1 MPHHYATLSA
11 FTDKANKTHAD
22 KYDYDRIE
30 FPIRAIDI
38 ITIVCKV
45 HGAYT
50 QRAYGHIGGS
60 GCNECSKANAHK
72 RHPSKMTFDDF
83 VLSCTQKFNKFC
95 NYKTPDVNEFS
106 LKCSLVSFEC
116 PIHGYQQTKASAHR
130 NSSLGCPDCYA
141 EYRSDRQTI
150 GHQAYLE
157 KAIKAHGDK
166 FEYPFIEA
174 EFKNSASI
182 ITARCKIHGDFKTNA
197 RAHLRVSYCPKC
209 AYIASAQSNRKQVK
223 DIITQANKIHNNF
236 YDYSLVTAQVKT
248 NKHKIQIICPYHG
261 IFSQSVNGHLR
272 GSGCPKCAL
281 ERNNPVSSQEIILR
295 DWLVSLLVK
304 CYHSYRPD
312 FLQGQELDLFLP
324 DYNLAIE
331 VNGVYWHSLKDEHY
345 HINKLNRCESNGI
358 RLLQFYDLEINF
370 NLDWVK
376 SIILHYIG
384 VNNDQRH
391 VPIGILD
398 RRLYSTL
405 DCINYEL
412 LDPTQDSIDKF
423 DKYRVWNSGYI
434 NNKGEN
440 QR

>member
-11 FTDKANKTHAD
+11 FTDKANKIHAD
-22 KYDYDRIE
+22 K
-30 FPIRAIDI
+30 
-38 ITIVCKV
+38 
-45 HGAYT
+45 
-50 QRAYGHIGGS
+50 
-60 GCNECSKANAHK
+60 
-72 RHPSKMTFDDF
+72 
-83 VLSCTQKFNKFC
+83 
-95 NYKTPDVNEFS
+95 
-106 LKCSLVSFEC
+106 
-116 PIHGYQQTKASAHR
+116 
-130 NSSLGCPDCYA
+130 
-141 EYRSDRQTI
+141 
-150 GHQAYLE
+150 
-157 KAIKAHGDK
+157 
-166 FEYPFIEA
+166 
-174 EFKNSASI
+174 
-182 ITARCKIHGDFKTNA
+182 
-197 RAHLRVSYCPKC
+197 
-209 AYIASAQSNRKQVK
+209 
-223 DIITQANKIHNNF
+223 

-248 NKHKIQIICPYHG
+248 NKHKIQIICPRYHHG
-261 IFSQSVNGHLR
+261 IFSQSVNNHLR
-272 GSGCPKCAL
+272 GQGCPKCAL

-295 DWLVSLLVK
+295 DWLALLLVK

-331 VNGVYWHSLKDEHY
+331 VNGAYWHSLKDEHY

-376 SIILHYIG
+376 SIILSHHYIG

-391 VPIGILD
+391 MPIGILD

-412 LDPTQDSIDKF
+412 LDPTQDSIDK
-423 DKYRVWNSGYI
+423 YLVWNSGYI